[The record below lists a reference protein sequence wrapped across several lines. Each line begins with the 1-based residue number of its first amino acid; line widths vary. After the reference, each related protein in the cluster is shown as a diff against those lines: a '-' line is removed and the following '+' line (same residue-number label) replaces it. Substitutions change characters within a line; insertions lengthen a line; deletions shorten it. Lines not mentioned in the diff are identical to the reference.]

1 MMVPFLRGIRGMKMY
16 ARVIWHDWENHFE
29 FVFPRRKTEVPP
41 RDYSLLPC
49 PIAARTLLI
58 TPHGLSTARCTI
70 AGREVE
76 VVQFTLK
83 CILITYYQRVS

>member
-1 MMVPFLRGIRGMKMY
+1 MKMY

-58 TPHGLSTARCTI
+58 TPRGLSTARCTI
-70 AGREVE
+70 AGREVKVE
-76 VVQFTLK
+76 RFTLK
-83 CILITYYQRVS
+83 CILIAYYQRVSDGRKEEIQVE

>member
-1 MMVPFLRGIRGMKMY
+1 MY

-58 TPHGLSTARCTI
+58 TPRGLSTARCAP

-83 CILITYYQRVS
+83 CILIAYYQRVSEGRKEDI

>member
-1 MMVPFLRGIRGMKMY
+1 MLALYGTIGRTILSLFF
-16 ARVIWHDWENHFE
+16 RVEK
-29 FVFPRRKTEVPP
+29 RRCPP

-58 TPHGLSTARCTI
+58 TPHGLSTARCAP

-83 CILITYYQRVS
+83 CILIAYCQRVSEGRKEDI